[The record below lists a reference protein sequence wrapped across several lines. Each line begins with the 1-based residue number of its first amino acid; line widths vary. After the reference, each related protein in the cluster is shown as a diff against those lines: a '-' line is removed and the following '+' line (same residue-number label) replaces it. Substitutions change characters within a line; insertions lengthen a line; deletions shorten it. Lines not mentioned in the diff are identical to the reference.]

1 VTNVVNNVELLSAD
15 ACRDLLQAGLVGRVA
30 FWADGPH
37 VVPVNF
43 AVSGSDLVLRT
54 SADSMLAGRAPGTQ
68 VALEIDHI
76 DYEGH
81 RGWSVVAVG
90 PCTALEDPEV
100 IDAICG
106 DWEPRPWADGD
117 REAYLVIAPETVTGR
132 RVGRGWTHANEVPV
146 RRHR

>member
-1 VTNVVNNVELLSAD
+1 MTNVEHLSTEACLALL
-15 ACRDLLQAGLVGRVA
+15 RAGLVGRVA

-43 AVSGSDLVLRT
+43 AVTGTDLVLRT
-54 SADSMLAGRAPGTQ
+54 SAESLLAARGPGTE

-90 PCTALEDPEV
+90 PCTAIEDPAV
-100 IDAICG
+100 IEAICG

-117 REAYLVIAPETVTGR
+117 REAFLAIAPETVTGR
-132 RVGRGWTHANEVPV
+132 RVGGGWTDANEVPV
-146 RRHR
+146 RRHL